1 MTKGLKILYNF
12 MVVSGIFSHL
22 VLNIMLQ
29 TNVIILKRIL
39 RVNDTVIK
47 VENSTKRYR
56 VPLFVFSINLL

>member
-1 MTKGLKILYNF
+1 

-56 VPLFVFSINLL
+56 VPLFVFYINLL